1 MADLLQEFPPEFLAS
16 QTPTPLHC
24 LDFHDRGSFDASA
37 GLAKAMKRCPYCGKQ
52 YADDAD
58 ICPVDRQTLVDP
70 AVTPRKTGEA
80 GARGTAAF
88 NARLVS
94 HSVAVGTYRV
104 YLRGQDLVF
113 VQADKEKVN
122 RGVDFIGL
130 LGPAG
135 DLVAVAAR
143 LWQKRKAA
151 TAPAHDDN
159 GGPEDSHHQDENSFS
174 IYLGEVR
181 DAALEPPGHF
191 ALSGKQAGR
200 LELLV
205 GYGRTVKL
213 ELPTADDVKSVLNL
227 LAPLLKSTLRIKV
240 EWDEGARRFRKK
252 QKVKAIGSNP

>member
-1 MADLLQEFPPEFLAS
+1 
-16 QTPTPLHC
+16 
-24 LDFHDRGSFDASA
+24 
-37 GLAKAMKRCPYCGKQ
+37 MKRCPYCGKQ

-113 VQADKEKVN
+113 VQADKEKVS
-122 RGVDFIGL
+122 RGIDFIADL

-135 DLVAVAAR
+135 ALVAVAAR
-143 LWQKRKAA
+143 MWQKRKAA
-151 TAPAHDDN
+151 TAPAHNDN
-159 GGPEDSHHQDENSFS
+159 GGAEDSYHQDENSFS

-181 DAALEPPGHF
+181 DGALEPPGHF

-213 ELPTADDVKSVLNL
+213 ELPTAEDVASVLNL
-227 LAPLLKSTLRIKV
+227 LAPLLKSTLRITV

-252 QKVKAIGSNP
+252 QKVKATGSNP

>member
-1 MADLLQEFPPEFLAS
+1 
-16 QTPTPLHC
+16 
-24 LDFHDRGSFDASA
+24 
-37 GLAKAMKRCPYCGKQ
+37 MKRCPYCGKQ

-94 HSVAVGTYRV
+94 HGVAVGTYRV

-122 RGVDFIGL
+122 RGVDLIVGL

-143 LWQKRKAA
+143 LWQKRKSA
-151 TAPAHDDN
+151 TAPAHNDN
-159 GGPEDSHHQDENSFS
+159 GPEDSHYQDENSFS

-191 ALSGKQAGR
+191 ALSGKKAGR
-200 LELLV
+200 LDLLV
-205 GYGRTVKL
+205 GYGRRVKL
-213 ELPTADDVKSVLNL
+213 ELPTADDVTSVLTL
-227 LAPLLKSTLRIKV
+227 LAPLLKSTLRITV
-240 EWDEGARRFRKK
+240 EWDEDARRFRKK
-252 QKVKAIGSNP
+252 QKVKTTGSNP